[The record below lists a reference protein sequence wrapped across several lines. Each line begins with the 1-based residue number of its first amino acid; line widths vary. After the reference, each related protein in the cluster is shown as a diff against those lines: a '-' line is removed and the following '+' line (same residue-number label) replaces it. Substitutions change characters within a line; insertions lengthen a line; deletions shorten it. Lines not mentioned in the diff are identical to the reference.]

1 MLHTLSWLAAG
12 LLVVSVVFVLLVPPA
27 AAAEEPEATTA
38 LEAAETGA
46 AADGEAVAG
55 DGEAAA
61 GDGEAV
67 AEDGGGAASAEA
79 DEAAGAKDAG
89 DFLSYEQTAPYPRRS
104 FGSLMVRLVLSMAV
118 ILGLIYGGL
127 MLVRVLARKTKAA
140 PKAEKL
146 VRIVDRAMLDQK
158 RAIYL
163 VKVVDRLL
171 VVGVGTNDVRT
182 LAEIHDETVV
192 ENVQDVEFT
201 GHLQSLL
208 GRLAGRQS

>member
-1 MLHTLSWLAAG
+1 MLHTLSWLVAV
-12 LLVVSVVFVLLVPPA
+12 LVVVPVA
-27 AAAEEPEATTA
+27 SGPEAVVA
-38 LEAAETGA
+38 Q
-46 AADGEAVAG
+46 DGEIIAEDGEVVAE

-61 GDGEAV
+61 SPEV
-67 AEDGGGAASAEA
+67 
-79 DEAAGAKDAG
+79 DEAAGAKGAG
-89 DFLSYEQTAPYPRRS
+89 DFLSYEQAAPYPRRS
-104 FGSLMVRLVLSMAV
+104 FGSLILRLVLSMAV

-127 MLVRVLARKTKAA
+127 MLVRVLARKAKTA
-140 PKAEKL
+140 PKTEKL

-182 LAEIHDETVV
+182 LAEIRDETVV
-192 ENVQDVEFT
+192 ENVQDVEFS

>member
-1 MLHTLSWLAAG
+1 MLHTLSWLVAV
-12 LLVVSVVFVLLVPPA
+12 LVVVPVASAPEGVGAGDSEAVA
-27 AAAEEPEATTA
+27 ADSEAV
-38 LEAAETGA
+38 

-55 DGEAAA
+55 D
-61 GDGEAV
+61 D
-67 AEDGGGAASAEA
+67 GGAASAEA
-79 DEAAGAKDAG
+79 GEAAGAKDTAEDTAEETAEETAKETG
-89 DFLSYEQTAPYPRRS
+89 DFLSYKEAAPYPRRS

-201 GHLQSLL
+201 GHLQSLI